1 MSHPNKIKTHPITY
15 LSIGFIAL
23 LALVYALPSFSFL
36 LNVEAGLSWI
46 HYWYSSLVSSEFA
59 SSPTAYE
66 NAQRTYIHAMKPF
79 MLLHVGGMATALGI
93 GWIQFIPALRRAMP
107 ILHRLLG
114 SVFLFAILLGGIGAL
129 GMVLGGETYGTAN
142 AQQRLTIEHGMMAL
156 VTMMW
161 LSALVSMRWL
171 ISRDTRRHGDW
182 MIMTYAL
189 VCTALPQR
197 LSFLIYGWMG
207 HDFETAFQLTSQFIV
222 QPMLFIGLCVVGWRR
237 FQHAAH
243 TEKLAATSALWDRIQ
258 SIVSANTLRN
268 VFTTVAVSLIA
279 ATVFNVL
286 PFNDY
291 PYHNGVRLNTLVVAI
306 ALLISAWALGKTTK
320 LNLTENAGQW
330 AIRGIVLALF
340 PVIVVIVGAVLVLTG
355 QASIDVAANTAPIF
369 AAGAVLFLG
378 DILIS
383 LLSWNKRLEV
393 LGKKDERGFIAVML
407 RPLPGKANSLSDLL
421 AITFGAAQIMLFAVL
436 TVPAFALA
444 GFIWLLD
451 KVPGV
456 HTLRM
461 ALYQPFSNLTEVLG
475 QHLLADPRDMP
486 VMHVIAKTV
495 VTLVPLLTIQLWI
508 GSFSI
513 WLWAVYMLLMLG
525 PGTFHYQHL
534 FSASH
539 IEGHRPKGYFN
550 KKVPKP
556 FDRAFE
562 NILGL
567 LFGQL
572 QAVVTQGHVRVH
584 HVEDASYEDVQC
596 VAHYNRSSIYDF
608 AKFIG
613 RENLLNNLGISL
625 LDYFA
630 DHNRIASF
638 KAVRTGVLI
647 HLATILG
654 VAIIDWKIAVAYLII
669 PKLMF
674 NIVTGGAT
682 FAQHAFYKPDNIN
695 DVLACTTT
703 FIFKNDFLNEGYH
716 MSHHQRCA
724 VHWSEMP
731 AFFEANKPLY
741 REHDSVVFKDLDTL
755 AVFFLLILKRFDV
768 LAKHVVDLQGNRSQD
783 DIAAWLRARSA
794 AVHGV
799 QRMERVG
806 RKMSIPVIQSSAV

>member
-1 MSHPNKIKTHPITY
+1 MSHSTKIKTRPTTY
-15 LSIGFIAL
+15 LSIGLIAL

-36 LNVEAGLSWI
+36 FDVEAGLSWI
-46 HYWYSSLVSSEFA
+46 HYWYSSLVSPEFA
-59 SSPTAYE
+59 NSPTSYE
-66 NAQRTYIHAMKPF
+66 NAQRSYIHEMKPF

-93 GWIQFIPALRRAMP
+93 GWIQFIPALRRALP
-107 ILHRLLG
+107 TLHRSIG
-114 SVFLFAILLGGIGAL
+114 SVFLLAILLGGIGAL

-171 ISRDTRRHGDW
+171 ISGDVRRHGDW

-222 QPMLFIGLCVVGWRR
+222 QPMLFVGLCVIGLRR
-237 FQHAAH
+237 VQNATH
-243 TEKLAATSALWDRIQ
+243 TEKLAATSALWTGIQ
-258 SIVSANTLRN
+258 SIISAKKLQ
-268 VFTTVAVSLIA
+268 AVLTIIGLGLFA
-279 ATVFNVL
+279 AVTFNLL

-291 PYHNGVRLNTLVVAI
+291 PYHNGVRLNTLVVAV

-330 AIRGIVLALF
+330 AIRGVVLALF
-340 PVIVVIVGAVLVLTG
+340 PVAVIIVGAVLVLSG
-355 QASIDVAANTAPIF
+355 QANIEVAANTAPIF
-369 AAGAVLFLG
+369 AAGAALFLG

-383 LLSWNKRLEV
+383 YLSWTKRQEA
-393 LGKKDERGFIAVML
+393 LGKNDERGFIAVML

-421 AITFGAAQIMLFAVL
+421 AITFGAAQMVLFAVL
-436 TVPAFALA
+436 TAPAFILA
-444 GFIWLLD
+444 GLLWLLD

-456 HTLRM
+456 HTLRT
-461 ALYQPFSNLTEVLG
+461 ALYQPFHKMTEALG
-475 QHLLADPRDMP
+475 QHFLADTRDMP
-486 VMHVIAKTV
+486 VMHVLTKTV
-495 VTLVPLLTIQLWI
+495 VTLIPLLFIQLWL
-508 GSFSI
+508 GDFNV
-513 WLWAVYMLLMLG
+513 WLWATYMLFMLG

-556 FDRAFE
+556 FDRIFE

-567 LFGQL
+567 FFGQL
-572 QAVVTQGHVRVH
+572 QEVVTQGHVRVH

-596 VAHYNRSSIYDF
+596 VAHYNRSSAFDF

-630 DHNRIASF
+630 DHNRTASF

-647 HLATILG
+647 HLAVILG
-654 VAIIDWKIAVAYLII
+654 VAIIDWKIAVAYLVI
-669 PKLMF
+669 PKLLF

-682 FAQHAFYKPDNIN
+682 FAQHAFYKPDNIH

-703 FIFKNDFLNEGYH
+703 FIFKGDFLNEGYH

-724 VHWSEMP
+724 VHWSDMP
-731 AFFEANKPLY
+731 AFFETNKPLY

-768 LAKHVVDLQGNRSQD
+768 LAKHVVDLQGDRSQE
-783 DIAAWLRARSA
+783 DIAAWLRMRSS

-799 QRMERVG
+799 QKMERVG
-806 RKMSIPVIQSSAV
+806 RKKPIPVIQY